1 MIAPAFH
8 IRDDDFQSLVD
19 DPIDAVVDDE
29 QAEVEVGR
37 IGQGATEQPPAAI
50 TGEHEGVEARVS
62 KLCSNAKPEA
72 SAHRRPIVGRVEGN
86 VRVRSLGH
94 VLPILVGDADVVESD
109 AVGPPE
115 FVQRLVERDEID
127 GTVADVPGDLSSVQ
141 ALGQLNRRAPA
152 DAAAGEPRNQL
163 AEDGVEVATHNAV
176 IAAHA
181 VTELT
186 GDVAVLLGPSGE
198 VPDLSSGDGRQV
210 ERVLAGIEA
219 ERDDTVVGTDASPE
233 LHGLV
238 VSAEGDVSEAVAILG
253 GNEIG

>member
-1 MIAPAFH
+1 EPAP
-8 IRDDDFQSLVD
+8 
-19 DPIDAVVDDE
+19 
-29 QAEVEVGR
+29 GR
-37 IGQGATEQPPAAI
+37 PPQ
-50 TGEHEGVEARVS
+50 R
-62 KLCSNAKPEA
+62 
-72 SAHRRPIVGRVEGN
+72 
-86 VRVRSLGH
+86 
-94 VLPILVGDADVVESD
+94 
-109 AVGPPE
+109 
-115 FVQRLVERDEID
+115 VQRLGEGDEID

-198 VPDLSSGDGRQV
+198 VPELSSRNGRQV

-219 ERDDTVVGTDASPE
+219 QRNHAVV
-233 LHGLV
+233 
-238 VSAEGDVSEAVAILG
+238 
-253 GNEIG
+253 